1 MASDRAYEILRKI
14 SKSLET
20 KGPGSMDIDAI
31 SDIVEGFELEA
42 DLLLKR
48 DHALN
53 EEGEEAPSPGEVQGT
68 IEDPTLDPGL
78 EKEYFLKTV
87 DAGDHVIT
95 LKTIGIGKN
104 KPVSVYIDGYRWE
117 MFPGP
122 IKAESETQAF
132 IKSKHFD
139 KWLAKFDAPEP
150 APEEAPT
157 DETDSTPPPDTK
169 DGETEGPES
178 GDGKK
183 DDDDG
188 SSDTEEK

>member
-95 LKTIGIGKN
+95 LKTI
-104 KPVSVYIDGYRWE
+104 
-117 MFPGP
+117 
-122 IKAESETQAF
+122 
-132 IKSKHFD
+132 
-139 KWLAKFDAPEP
+139 
-150 APEEAPT
+150 
-157 DETDSTPPPDTK
+157 
-169 DGETEGPES
+169 
-178 GDGKK
+178 
-183 DDDDG
+183 
-188 SSDTEEK
+188 SSLSILR